1 MMATNL
7 GIDPELLQ
15 RALEVGGEKTES
27 ATVNRAL
34 EEFIDRR
41 AQVKIIDSLHRFDD
55 WDPDYDYKDE
65 R

>member
-1 MMATNL
+1 MATNL

-15 RALEVGGEKTES
+15 RALEIGGEKTES

-34 EEFIDRR
+34 EEFINRR
-41 AQVKIIDSLHRFDD
+41 SQAQIIDSLHKFDD
-55 WDPDYDYKDE
+55 WDPDYDYKAE

>member
-15 RALEVGGEKTES
+15 RALEIGGENTES

-34 EEFIDRR
+34 EEFINRR
-41 AQVKIIDSLHRFDD
+41 AQAKIIDSLHAFDD
-55 WDPDYDYKDE
+55 WDPDYDYKEE